1 MRGKHSWN
9 RSISLKVPLKLRR
22 RLFST
27 WTSQAN
33 NSILLSIRTTTF
45 SLQIKTLS
53 KGQTLRWHLSYCL
66 RQIGISQTSIM
77 LRIWLITIT
86 NLTMSQTITSFNQ
99 TQECTTISMDL
110 LMEIRVMRSLLT
122 SRIMILS
129 KIEVRKD
136 TRIVYESH
144 HCLPL
149 KRLLTKARFRSR
161 IQLCVMDWIHQ
172 LTRIKHR
179 LSLGLTF
186 YPQLPLFQCSTF
198 SNLTLNHQTQLIPL
212 ISPLA
217 I

>member
-27 WTSQAN
+27 WISQAN
-33 NSILLSIRTTTF
+33 NSILLSIRTTIF
-45 SLQIKTLS
+45 SLQIKTLN
-53 KGQTLRWHLSYCL
+53 KGQMLRWLLSYCL
-66 RQIGISQTSIM
+66 RQIGISQTSTM

-136 TRIVYESH
+136 TRIV
-144 HCLPL
+144 
-149 KRLLTKARFRSR
+149 
-161 IQLCVMDWIHQ
+161 
-172 LTRIKHR
+172 
-179 LSLGLTF
+179 
-186 YPQLPLFQCSTF
+186 
-198 SNLTLNHQTQLIPL
+198 
-212 ISPLA
+212 
-217 I
+217 